1 MIPPVVSADREVE
14 LSDSD
19 RVLDALLHDLRSP
32 LGAATGYLRLIR
44 EKRITPGP
52 DLDRAIEQ
60 TQAALRNISALC
72 ARAET
77 LRLQPSSRAVSEPLS
92 RACEEIVRRLDGQMI
107 HVECDDLPA
116 SAVIMLM
123 TDWAD
128 LCPAMTAMLALVARP
143 RPNGPAGSVRV
154 STMPTHVR
162 LAVQLAPRQ
171 DALKRSA
178 FDPWA
183 YPGMVVALGCRAIE
197 RAGGRWEAPPDEA
210 VLRVEFPLAS

>member
-1 MIPPVVSADREVE
+1 M
-14 LSDSD
+14 SDSD

-60 TQAALRNISALC
+60 TQTALRNISALC
-72 ARAET
+72 TRAET
-77 LRLQPSSRAVSEPLS
+77 LRLEPSLRAVSEPLS
-92 RACEEIVRRLDGQMI
+92 RACEAIVRQLDEQRI
-107 HVECDDLPA
+107 QVECDEMPA
-116 SAVIMLM
+116 SAVITFM

-143 RPNGPAGSVRV
+143 RANAPAGSVRI
-154 STMPTHVR
+154 STIPTHVR
-162 LAVQLAPRQ
+162 LAVRLPPRQ
-171 DALKRSA
+171 DALERSA

-197 RAGGRWEAPPDEA
+197 RAGGRWEAPPDEV
-210 VLRVEFPLAS
+210 VLRVEFPLTQDTPQRPRHA